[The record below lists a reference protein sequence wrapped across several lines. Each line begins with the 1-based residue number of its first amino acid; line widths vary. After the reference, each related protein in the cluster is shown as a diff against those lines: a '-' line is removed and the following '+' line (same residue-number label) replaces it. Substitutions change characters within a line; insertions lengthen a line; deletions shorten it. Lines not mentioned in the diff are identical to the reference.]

1 MSHPRVGRIVLM
13 VAGGLVLAVGL
24 AFLLGFVVQALWN
37 WLMPPIFGLPEITY
51 WQAWGL
57 FLLAHLLLGG
67 GMKFQHK
74 HKHEDQNR
82 RNRFFETLKE
92 RWPHGAPHGGDS
104 APDEA

>member
-1 MSHPRVGRIVLM
+1 M
-13 VAGGLVLAVGL
+13 VAGGLILAVGL
-24 AFLLGFVVQALWN
+24 AFLLGFVVQGLWN

-67 GMKFQHK
+67 GMKFQNK
-74 HKHEDQNR
+74 HKHYDKNG

-92 RWPHGAPHGGDS
+92 RWPHGAPHDGES
-104 APDEA
+104 APDGA